1 MAVDFTNYLSAP
13 IESFEAPK
21 APPVGHW
28 FASIKDYKVAER
40 DFKVRKGVVCTLSF
54 TLTGPDSDVTEPF
67 SEADMKRTRIERDYA
82 LDGDNPQQ
90 HVLRGIAEQQL
101 GLPVAGLS
109 LGEVLEAM
117 KGHDVKL
124 QLDHRFDN
132 DGNAWPQVKKV
143 LSAHE

>member
-21 APPVGHW
+21 APPIGHY
-28 FASIKDYKVAER
+28 FATIKDFKIGER
-40 DFKVRKGVVCTLSF
+40 DYKVRKGVVVTLQF
-54 TLTGPDSDVTEPF
+54 TLTGPDSDVTEEI
-67 SEADMKRTRIERDYA
+67 SDTDLKRARIERDYA

-90 HVLRGIAEQQL
+90 HVIRKIATDLE
-101 GLPVAGLS
+101 LPVTGLS
-109 LGEVLEAM
+109 LGEVLEAL

-124 QLDHRFDN
+124 QLDHRMDN

-143 LSAHE
+143 LSAHD